1 MIIMP
6 PKKVTYVS
14 LLGDDS
20 IHGAY
25 EKALGSI
32 EKKLGQHHPMF
43 IGDTGLFTREEFEVR
58 SPIDAEILIGYFQK
72 GNGDDARRAIAQAKE
87 AFTTW
92 SRTDWKERVRILRT
106 TADTLDRQKFT
117 LAALITYEAGKNRYE
132 AIAEVSEAIDFL
144 RYYADQFEAH
154 NGFVIPT
161 ISEIPGERCR
171 SVLHPHGVWAVISPF
186 NFPIALAAGMA
197 GAAIITGNTVVLK
210 PASTAPFSGLKLYQ
224 AFISSGLPT
233 GVFNVVTGPGKV
245 FGDVVSSHPDVD
257 GIAFTGSREAGMWL
271 TRQFVTSQPYSKPVV
286 SEMGSKNPCIVTD
299 NANLEKA
306 VEGIARAAF
315 GFSGQKCSAAS
326 RIYVQSGIYDR
337 FMDAFTERM
346 STITVGNP
354 RDKETFIGPLINQ
367 TANDRYKAAVAEAQR
382 DGGNVQ
388 TGGKEN
394 MTAGSANEYY
404 AMPTVVTGL
413 HHGHRLFRDELFVP
427 FVVVDTFTNID
438 EALEKANDTEY
449 GLTAGIFSEDPAE
462 IDFFFDHIRFGV
474 CYANR
479 EGGATTGA
487 WPGAQPF
494 GGWKASGTTGKG
506 SGGSWYLLS
515 YLREQAQTRVA

>member
-1 MIIMP
+1 MS

-14 LLGDDS
+14 LLADDS

-25 EKALGSI
+25 EKALDSI
-32 EKKLGQHHPMF
+32 EKKFGQHHPMF

-58 SPIDAEILIGYFQK
+58 SPIDSEILIGYFQK
-72 GNGDDARRAIAQAKE
+72 GNGEDARRAIAQAKE
-87 AFTTW
+87 AFATW
-92 SRTDWKERVRILRT
+92 GRTDWKERVRILRT
-106 TADTLDRQKFT
+106 AADTLDRQKFT

-154 NGFVIPT
+154 NGFIIPT
-161 ISEIPGERCR
+161 ISEIPGEHCR
-171 SVLHPHGVWAVISPF
+171 SVLHPYGVWAVISPF

-210 PASTAPFSGLKLYQ
+210 PASTAPYSGLKLYQ

-233 GVFNVVTGPGKV
+233 GVFNVVTGPGEV
-245 FGDVVSSHPDVD
+245 FGEVVTSHPDID

-271 TRQFVTSQPYSKPVV
+271 TRQFAISQPYSKPVV

-299 NANLEKA
+299 SANIEKA
-306 VEGIARAAF
+306 VEGITRAAF
-315 GFSGQKCSAAS
+315 GFSGQKCSATS
-326 RIYVQSGIYDR
+326 RIYVQTGIFDR
-337 FMDAFTERM
+337 FMEALTERM
-346 STITVGNP
+346 STITAGDP
-354 RDKETFIGPLINQ
+354 RHKETFLGPLINK
-367 TANDRYKAAVAEAQR
+367 TAIDCYTAAVAEAHR
-382 DGGNVQ
+382 DGGSVR
-388 TGGKEN
+388 TGGRVDTTKVP
-394 MTAGSANEYY
+394 ANEYY
-404 AMPTVVTGL
+404 AMPAVVTGL
-413 HHGHRLFRDELFVP
+413 NHGHRLFRDELFAP
-427 FVVVDTFTNID
+427 LVVVDTFTGID

-449 GLTAGIFSEDPAE
+449 GLTAGIFSEDSAE
-462 IDFFFDHIRFGV
+462 IEFFFDHIRFGV

-494 GGWKASGTTGKG
+494 GGWKGSGATGKG

-515 YLREQAQTRVA
+515 YLREQAQTRVV